1 MSRESWSGVIFVIA
15 ALPHF
20 PSPSRAFPFAGA
32 CGDGKWAR
40 MSTKTISD
48 IRNFSIVAH
57 IDHGKSTLADRLIQ
71 MTGTLTEREMKEQVL
86 DSMDIERE
94 RGITIKAQTVRLIY
108 KAKDGK
114 QYKLNLIDTPGHVDF
129 AYEVSRSLAAVEGS
143 LLVVDASQGVE
154 AQTLANVYQAI
165 ENDHEIVPV
174 LNKVDLPAAEPER
187 IKEQIEDVIGLDAS
201 DAVLISAKTG
211 LGVEDVLEA
220 IVTRL
225 PAPEGDVDAPLK
237 ALLVDSW
244 YDTYLGVMVLVR
256 IIDGKLKKGQKIK
269 MLGTDASYEVDRV
282 GVMTPKLLNTAELGP
297 GEIGVITGSI
307 KEVADT
313 RVGDTITDDKKPC
326 LEALPGF
333 KPAQPVVFCGLFPV
347 DANDFE
353 DLRAA
358 MGKLRLNDA
367 SFSFEM
373 ETSAALGFG
382 FRCGFLGLL
391 HLEIIQERL
400 EREFDLDLIATA
412 PSVVYRMNL
421 TDGTVKELHNPADM
435 PDVVK
440 IDTIE
445 EPWIRATIMTPDEFL
460 GSILTLCQERRGIQI
475 DLNYVGSRAMV
486 TYDLP
491 LNEVVFDFYD
501 RLKSISKGYASFD
514 YQISDYHEGDLVRMS
529 ILVNAEPVDALSTLV
544 HRSQAERRGRAMCE
558 KLKDLIPR
566 HMFKIPIQA
575 AIGARV
581 IARETIAALRK
592 DVTAKCY
599 GGDATRKRKLLEKQ
613 KEGKKK
619 MRQFGKVEIPQE
631 AFIKALK
638 MDS

>member
-1 MSRESWSGVIFVIA
+1 MTRTPLSHV
-15 ALPHF
+15 
-20 PSPSRAFPFAGA
+20 
-32 CGDGKWAR
+32 
-40 MSTKTISD
+40 
-48 IRNFSIVAH
+48 RNFSIVAH

-71 MTGTLTEREMKEQVL
+71 ATGSLEEREMKDQVL
-86 DSMDIERE
+86 DAMDIERE
-94 RGITIKAQTVRLIY
+94 RGITIKANTVRLEY
-108 KAKDGK
+108 DAQNGEH
-114 QYKLNLIDTPGHVDF
+114 YVLNLIDTPGHVDF
-129 AYEVSRSLAAVEGS
+129 AYEVSRSLRACEGS

-154 AQTLANVYQAI
+154 AQTLANVYQALDA
-165 ENDHEIVPV
+165 DHEIVVV
-174 LNKVDLPAAEPER
+174 LNKIDLPAAEPER
-187 IKEQIEDVIGLDAS
+187 IKEQVEEVIGLDAS
-201 DAVLISAKTG
+201 DAVMISAKTG
-211 LGVEDVLEA
+211 LGIGDVLEA
-220 IVTRL
+220 IVNRL
-225 PAPEGDVDAPLK
+225 PPPKEGDAAAPLK
-237 ALLVDSW
+237 AMLVDSW
-244 YDTYLGVMVLVR
+244 YDAYLGVIVLVR
-256 IIDGKLKKGQKIK
+256 VIDGALKKGQQIR
-269 MLGTDASYEVDRV
+269 MMGTGAKYHVDRV
-282 GVMTPKLLNTAELGP
+282 GVLTPKMVMVDELGP
-297 GEIGVITGSI
+297 GELGFITASI

-313 RVGDTITDDKKPC
+313 RVGDTITDDRRPT
-326 LEALPGF
+326 EQPLPGF

-347 DANDFE
+347 DAADFE

-412 PSVVYRMNL
+412 PSVVYRLHM
-421 TDGTVKELHNPADM
+421 TDGTVRELHNPADM
-435 PDVVK
+435 PDVVR
-440 IDTIE
+440 IDHIE
-445 EPWIRATIMTPDEFL
+445 EPWIRATILTPDDYL
-460 GSILTLCQERRGIQI
+460 GAILKLCQERRGVQV
-475 DLNYVGSRAMV
+475 DLSYVGKRAMA

-514 YQISDYHEGDLVRMS
+514 YQLDDYRVGDLVKMS
-529 ILVNAEPVDALSTLV
+529 ILVNAEPVDALSMLV
-544 HRSQAERRGRAMCE
+544 HRSQAEHRGRQMCE
-558 KLKDLIPR
+558 KLKELIPP
-566 HMFKIPIQA
+566 HLFVIPIQA
-575 AIGARV
+575 AIGGRI
-581 IARETIAALRK
+581 IARETVRAMRK

-638 MDS
+638 MDD